1 MTAER
6 TSTPADAETD
16 EKSLTSA
23 IKEPRWNTT
32 PRVGA
37 GRLNI
42 KDSPHDHPYRYQ
54 ELQQHRA
61 EATNRPDW
69 IPIPPAWVME
79 MISYGK

>member
-1 MTAER
+1 M
-6 TSTPADAETD
+6 DM
-16 EKSLTSA
+16 
-23 IKEPRWNTT
+23 T